1 MKLRYTLYIIL
12 SLFVITACNDNV
24 QGVMDDEDVKLI
36 TLDGSDLHSEIEPFE
51 EVGEEGSR
59 TTRVNLQGEQFE
71 PNDLIRLRVIA
82 PYVSSS
88 EYGES
93 TWGGSYDNWRLYTW
107 GGEESNWGPV
117 NGQKFHLDVDNDFA
131 ESNGNAPNAII
142 MPQATPF
149 VFTATTFTEEIHHV
163 LPSASSAGT
172 VVLSFSNVF
181 KADQRRPENYK
192 ASDVLWAQQYMQTG
206 SDNVRLS
213 FKHKMAALKIDVR
226 DFASLLAEGSEE
238 VVLTL
243 ENMPDIDQQEV
254 TIGNYYANMMKDKRN
269 YGDYYR
275 TKCSYEDNGKVL
287 GIVVPDEYLGHLE
300 QIAFTDNR
308 ISQDGVYTAYK
319 QDVNTFLLI
328 IPPYTVPEGVTPTLW
343 LRKGEKRWSAP
354 LSLPKAEDGN
364 GQTDRTFE
372 SGKRYNVTMKVP
384 VVPDTQN

>member
-1 MKLRYTLYIIL
+1 MKLRHTLYIIGVL
-12 SLFVITACNDNV
+12 VLAACNN
-24 QGVMDDEDVKLI
+24 QTQEAIEEGEQLI
-36 TLDGSDLHSEIEPFE
+36 TLDGSNLHSEIVPFAE
-51 EVGEEGSR
+51 AGDDVVITRAKVEGDD
-59 TTRVNLQGEQFE
+59 FE
-71 PNDLIRLRVIA
+71 TDDLMRLRVIA

-107 GGEESNWGPV
+107 GGKEQEWGPV
-117 NGQKFHLDVDNDFA
+117 NGQTFNLDVDNDFA
-131 ESNGNAPNAII
+131 VSNSNAPSSII

-163 LPSASSAGT
+163 IPSATSAGT

-181 KADQRRPENYK
+181 KADQRRIKNYK

-213 FKHKMAALKIDVR
+213 FNHKMAALRIDVN
-226 DFASLLAEGSEE
+226 DFADLLSSNEE

-243 ENMPDIDQQEV
+243 DGMPDIDQQEV
-254 TIGNYYANMMKDKRN
+254 TIGNYYADRMKSKIA

-275 TKCSYEDNGKVL
+275 CKCSYEQNGKVL
-287 GIVVPDEYLGHLE
+287 GIVVPNESLGHLE

-343 LRKGEKRWSAP
+343 LRQGEKRWSAP
-354 LSLPKAEDGN
+354 LTLPEG
-364 GQTDRTFE
+364 RTFE
-372 SGKRYNVTMKVP
+372 SGKRYWQKMTKPTVT
-384 VVPDTQN
+384 PDPGTGGSSE